1 MKPLM
6 RTPIPG
12 ATALRRPLLALCVG
26 MVLGSLACA
35 GSEGATE
42 PAVQKPDLTVA
53 AAVGDTELF
62 DITLDL
68 GVAFCST
75 AVGCPTELR
84 GETMPSLV
92 TGATCSMP
100 DAWDGF
106 LLYARRLTCYASGT
120 PDTPS
125 TWSSPTVVSTPA
137 TTTEERA
144 YSAVLAAIDAQYVN
158 SSQYL
163 EPLEAGSPALCFYE
177 AEALIAPTALDA
189 NPRAVYHRQHPARMT
204 WGVVIEPGAPSD
216 ACNFA
221 SPALSGVDVDYPASV
236 TVSRPTNTTKGAY
249 PATVDYATVTP
260 ATVNDGTSDVEGA
273 QIRYVLGATTPVAP
287 SAVSGFAERDLW
299 ISDGTN
305 GIDADIDSTCVRLD
319 ATGALVSIGLLLRDA
334 SSHNLLGAIEVIA
347 DDGGD
352 PHTYFDCTRAG
363 TGYCSLIDDY
373 TGEPGG
379 EAACTAAI
387 TRCHDGLETFDETDV
402 DCGGSCGGCAVDLA
416 CAVDS
421 DCLSGYCDDS
431 VPGCAATE
439 SCVCKDAVSCLALIT
454 ARPGTP
460 SGRYEIDPDGAG
472 GDDPFIAYCDMTSG
486 DAGWTL
492 VMKLST
498 NTTALTHAASEWTTA
513 ALLAAGNPHPN
524 VNLLN
529 ASNAKY
535 DAYNTVSGTALRLD
549 WLAPEGVSWAH
560 TFGSATTALN
570 VFSGASVLVGGDES
584 TSCHTDLFADTGGN
598 PIENYSAS
606 AMVFAEGSQ
615 FYGFNG
621 AGSGSST
628 SRTRW
633 GFGSSDGTAVWEP
646 EVGIGSTTASI
657 YWGIHADT
665 DCGSC
670 GCYGPVSPPAAY
682 TTTAGNLWIK

>member
-26 MVLGSLACA
+26 MVFGSLACA

-75 AVGCPTELR
+75 AVGCPTELH
-84 GETMPSLV
+84 GETLPSLV

-144 YSAVLAAIDAQYVN
+144 YSAVLAAIDTQYVN

-163 EPLEAGSPALCFYE
+163 GPLEAGSPALCFYE

-189 NPRAVYHRQHPARMT
+189 DPRAVYHRQHPARMT
-204 WGVVIEPGAPSD
+204 WGVVIEPRAPSD

-221 SPALSGVDVDYPASV
+221 SPALSGVDVDYPASL
-236 TVSRPTNTTKGAY
+236 TVSRPTNTTKGTY

-273 QIRYVLGATTPVAP
+273 QIRYVLGATMPVAP
-287 SAVSGFAERDLW
+287 TGIPSWNERDLW
-299 ISDGTN
+299 VSDGS
-305 GIDADIDSTCVRLD
+305 GGVIDAAIDSTCVRLD
-319 ATGALVSIGLLLRDA
+319 TSGALMSIGLLLRGA
-334 SSHNLLGAIEVIA
+334 TSRTLIGAIEVLS
-347 DDGGD
+347 DNSGQR
-352 PHTYFDCTRAG
+352 FECTRATDG
-363 TGYCSLIDDY
+363 SCTYLPFA
-373 TGEPGG
+373 TEPGG
-379 EAACTAAI
+379 ETLCTELI
-387 TRCHDGLETFDETDV
+387 IRCHDGAKNFDEADV
-402 DCGGSCGGCAVDLA
+402 DCGGSCARCGTGGVCTGD
-416 CAVDS
+416 D
-421 DCLSGYCDDS
+421 DCLSGYCDGTTS
-431 VPGCAATE
+431 L
-439 SCVCKDAVSCLALIT
+439 CVDTTSCLALVT
-454 ARPGTP
+454 ARPGTA

-472 GDDPFIAYCDMTSG
+472 GAAPFVAYCDMTSG

-498 NTTALTHAASEWTTA
+498 NTTALTYAASEWTTTT
-513 ALLAAGNPHPN
+513 LLAAGNPHPN
-524 VNLLN
+524 VKLVN

-535 DAYNTVSGTALRLD
+535 EAYNTVVGTTLRLD
-549 WLAPEGVSWAH
+549 FLAPAGVSWTYPLGAGEQ
-560 TFGSATTALN
+560 TGLD
-570 VFSGASVLVGGDES
+570 VFSGAQQLIVGDVSFGPCHDPVL
-584 TSCHTDLFADTGGN
+584 
-598 PIENYSAS
+598 SAS
-606 AMVFAEGSQ
+606 NNYDAGLMRFGSGSQ

-621 AGSGSST
+621 ANVHSAEA
-628 SRTRW
+628 RIRW
-633 GFGSSDGTAVWEP
+633 GFGSNFRKHPSSEADAAWRP
-646 EVGIGSTTASI
+646 QNGIGSPTASI
-657 YWGIHADT
+657 FWSYQHDPC
-665 DCGSC
+665 DPCV
-670 GCYGPVSPPAAY
+670 CYGAEAPLPPEY
-682 TTTAGNLWIK
+682 LETAGNLWIR